1 MFPSNISPYLY
12 GITFINFRALN
23 SLSFQLLLL
32 IQIFL
37 VGRHVLHFEQLEA
50 NIPQHVVIGI
60 PEPGPKLDT
69 KILAKIFYHEV
80 TILNPLIRCNHP
92 SFVNGTP
99 TFSPENQI
107 SYLRFAHGSVQPFKL
122 P

>member
-12 GITFINFRALN
+12 GITFINFCGLN

-32 IQIFL
+32 SQIFL

-50 NIPQHVVIGI
+50 NIPQNVVIGI

-69 KILAKIFYHEV
+69 KILGKIF
-80 TILNPLIRCNHP
+80 IMR
-92 SFVNGTP
+92 
-99 TFSPENQI
+99 
-107 SYLRFAHGSVQPFKL
+107 
-122 P
+122 

>member
-1 MFPSNISPYLY
+1 MFPSNNPPYLY
-12 GITFINFRALN
+12 GITFINLFGFN
-23 SLSFQLLLL
+23 SLSFQQRLP
-32 IQIFL
+32 IHIAL
-37 VGRHVLHFEQLEA
+37 VGRHVLHFEHLEA
-50 NIPQHVVIGI
+50 NIPQHVVIGF
-60 PEPGPKLDT
+60 PEPNSKLDT

-99 TFSPENQI
+99 TFFPENQI

>member
-1 MFPSNISPYLY
+1 MFPCNISPYLY
-12 GITFINFRALN
+12 GITFINFRGLN

-80 TILNPLIRCNHP
+80 TIPSTLIRYNHLTI
-92 SFVNGTP
+92 VNGTP
-99 TFSPENQI
+99 TPLSEIQM
-107 SYLRFAHGSVQPFKL
+107 SHLRFAHGSL
-122 P
+122 